1 MIQINDG
8 RTIIQFVQAGV
19 GCSILPAAA
28 IEPVPDM
35 TIRRKITN
43 LEFGLMVGVI
53 RKNKILEK
61 ASERLYKEQIYELKL
76 LNASI
81 MLSRC

>member
-1 MIQINDG
+1 
-8 RTIIQFVQAGV
+8 
-19 GCSILPAAA
+19 
-28 IEPVPDM
+28 M

-61 ASERLYKEQIYELKL
+61 ASERLYKELINELKL

-81 MLSRC
+81 MITRC